1 MNELIE
7 GRPGMPPI
15 DLVRA
20 LVEYANTD
28 RVPDRLAKLDSVL
41 GRDLVHV
48 AWDVIGWLSIQHR
61 YSSDKPLAVPSDGV
75 LHKAITTCL
84 AVDEEFAS
92 WFMLGNYEF
101 DFRAVVDKAARS
113 ELRSMVNELYVPPE
127 VIDSRKH

>member
-1 MNELIE
+1 
-7 GRPGMPPI
+7 
-15 DLVRA
+15 
-20 LVEYANTD
+20 
-28 RVPDRLAKLDSVL
+28 
-41 GRDLVHV
+41 
-48 AWDVIGWLSIQHR
+48 
-61 YSSDKPLAVPSDGV
+61 
-75 LHKAITTCL
+75 L